1 MAEKNLIGELDMYR
15 EAGIKPNF
23 SDIAKRY
30 GKDRHTV
37 ASYWRAEGGRPHD
50 GRGDRAGSFD
60 AHIEEVA
67 AKAQLPGVTKKGI
80 HEWLL
85 HRYPGEDL
93 AGYNAFT
100 QFMRKNGIAVGAS
113 GGPEPHPRFETP
125 PGLQLQFDWKESV
138 KMANRDG
145 ELFEFHV
152 VAATLGHS
160 RRHIFIRSRT
170 RTTDDLV
177 RCMYATIARL
187 GGVPREWVTDNMSA
201 LVTVK
206 GGRRL
211 KVQRAYEFAKAAG
224 FELKLCRPRSPQTK
238 GKVESSNRFLSRLM
252 AYQGDFDGWDDIDE
266 IVARIE
272 DASNSEPNETTGLP
286 PSALFMEEKDAL
298 LPVGNLRALEEAMGD
313 VVRVARVPATMLVS
327 AHGEPMSVPR
337 RCIGDGRKGLVDA
350 MLELTDAQIALK
362 RRADDERRT
371 RMANFPYIKTLAD
384 FDWGFQPSVPRGL
397 VEQLATLE
405 FIDRGDNVVLVGSP
419 GVGKTHLSIAIG
431 HEAVMARKQVYFA
444 DCSRLVEDLKH
455 ASAKEALARRM
466 RFYEHCSLLIIDE
479 LGYLDIGK
487 EGADLLFQ
495 LVNRRYALKRS
506 TVVTT
511 NVPVG
516 RWGDVFGSNV
526 TASAVADRLCHHC
539 AMIKITGRSYRLKDV
554 SIGGEDGKEEGA

>member
-37 ASYWRAEGGRPHD
+37 ASYWRADGGRPHD

-85 HRYPGEDL
+85 HRYPGESL

-100 QFMRKNGIAVGAS
+100 QFMRKNGISVGAS

-145 ELFEFHV
+145 ELFEFNV
-152 VAATLGHS
+152 FAATLGHS
-160 RRHIFIRSRT
+160 RRHVFIRSAT

-201 LVTVK
+201 LVTIK

-211 KVQRAYEFAKAAG
+211 KVQRAYEFARAAG

-266 IVARIE
+266 IIARIE

-286 PSALFMEEKDAL
+286 PSVLFMEEKDAL
-298 LPVGNLRALEEAMGD
+298 PPVGNLRALEEAMGD

-327 AHGEPMSVPR
+327 AHGEPMSVWEQCCP
-337 RCIGDGRKGLVDA
+337 DDSGR
-350 MLELTDAQIALK
+350 M
-362 RRADDERRT
+362 
-371 RMANFPYIKTLAD
+371 
-384 FDWGFQPSVPRGL
+384 
-397 VEQLATLE
+397 
-405 FIDRGDNVVLVGSP
+405 
-419 GVGKTHLSIAIG
+419 
-431 HEAVMARKQVYFA
+431 
-444 DCSRLVEDLKH
+444 
-455 ASAKEALARRM
+455 
-466 RFYEHCSLLIIDE
+466 
-479 LGYLDIGK
+479 
-487 EGADLLFQ
+487 
-495 LVNRRYALKRS
+495 
-506 TVVTT
+506 
-511 NVPVG
+511 
-516 RWGDVFGSNV
+516 
-526 TASAVADRLCHHC
+526 
-539 AMIKITGRSYRLKDV
+539 KD
-554 SIGGEDGKEEGA
+554 